1 MQSQVCKAFCR
12 HAQFASMNAK
22 LFHLNSSFSRSTRI
36 GVLFGICLSVC
47 SLAVA
52 QDTKLTT
59 AEAAVQARIAK
70 SGADVSVFFKTL
82 DGKAQG
88 SGRACDV
95 FYSPGPVKN
104 SRLIL

>member
-70 SGADVSVFFKTL
+70 SGADVGGFFKAL
-82 DGKAQG
+82 DGKG
-88 SGRACDV
+88 PGVGCACDG
-95 FYSPGPVKN
+95 FYAARTLKISVM
-104 SRLIL
+104 I